1 MKTVI
6 NNMVI
11 HRKDLS
17 DTAFRL
23 YCILA
28 MIAWESNYQDGYVSI
43 NTLAGI
49 LGRTPETVQKLI
61 KELEEKELVFWD
73 SGKLLETTE
82 WLDTPS
88 CFTLRGDYTHYAME
102 YDPRYG
108 EFTVDE
114 QVLGEII
121 YPEAYALY
129 KIFAMLAG
137 GENSTV
143 HTSIKELSKL
153 FGKSPRVTRRWLKE
167 LEMFNIIVQEAP
179 HIYLIQD
186 SIRGYRY

>member
-1 MKTVI
+1 MDTKI
-6 NNMVI
+6 NNMVVLNNE
-11 HRKDLS
+11 LS
-17 DTAFRL
+17 DEAFKI
-23 YCILA
+23 YCILSMLTREENKYGLA
-28 MIAWESNYQDGYVSI
+28 SI
-43 NTLAGI
+43 HTLSEISGK
-49 LGRTPETVQKLI
+49 TPKTVQTLI
-61 KELEEKELVFWD
+61 KELEEKELVFWNA
-73 SGKLLETTE
+73 GKLLETTE
-82 WLDTPS
+82 WIETPS

-108 EFTVDE
+108 EFAVDE
-114 QVLGEII
+114 QVSGEII

-137 GENSTV
+137 GENSIV
-143 HTSIKELSKL
+143 HTSIKELSRL
-153 FGKSPRVTRRWLKE
+153 FGKSPRVTRKWLKE